1 MSLRALYRCLMAL
14 VSQPAISIMRWFKE
28 ETTRTKSSSLM
39 GLPPELRVSIMEIL
53 FNNPETGLICTKFKS
68 VLCLDMKKDLG
79 PMPPLLHVCQLL
91 RQEALPIS
99 YSTSTIWLK
108 NIDDLTALADKMPET
123 VPLWTSVHLKL
134 PERFDRSIRESFIT
148 LSMKIEVRTIKPMFI
163 GCDDLPGWTEIQK
176 QLHDELFA
184 LAKLEL
190 LEVVFI
196 VATSGRPVARTTEQR
211 HVLQKLEGVWVTTSE
226 EPKKGEPVPF
236 GPARKTDPVT
246 GQWRTSEHTCAERE
260 DTDESVE
267 YDSSSGQESLSA
279 ADG

>member
-14 VSQPAISIMRWFKE
+14 VSQPAISIKRWFKE
-28 ETTRTKSSSLM
+28 ETTRTKSSSLIR
-39 GLPPELRVSIMEIL
+39 LPPELRVSIIEFL
-53 FNNPETGLICTKFKS
+53 FNNTETGLICTKFKS
-68 VLCLDMKKDLG
+68 DASAA
-79 PMPPLLHVCQLL
+79 P
-91 RQEALPIS
+91 RLPAS
-99 YSTSTIWLK
+99 APGGTAHLVQHEH
-108 NIDDLTALADKMPET
+108 NLAEEHRELTALADKMPET

-134 PERFDRSIRESFIT
+134 PERFGRSIRESFVVLGRLPGLQS
-148 LSMKIEVRTIKPMFI
+148 LSMKIEVQTKKPIFS
-163 GCDDLPGWTEIQK
+163 GCDDLPGWSEIQK

-196 VATSGRPVARTTEQR
+196 VATSGRPVARSIEQR

-226 EPKKGEPVPF
+226 KPRKGEPVPF

-246 GQWRTSEHTCAERE
+246 GQWRMGEHTCAERE

-267 YDSSSGQESLSA
+267 CDSSSAQESLSS
-279 ADG
+279 ADE